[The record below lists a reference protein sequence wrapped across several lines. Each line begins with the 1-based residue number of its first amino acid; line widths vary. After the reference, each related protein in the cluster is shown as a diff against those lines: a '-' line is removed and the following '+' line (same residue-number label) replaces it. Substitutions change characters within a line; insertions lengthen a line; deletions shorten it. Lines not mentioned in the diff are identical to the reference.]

1 MWSLSLIKKCKK
13 VSRILRWQ
21 PPPPT
26 WSSGAARKYQ
36 PFKKISILCGWVGS
50 VVNVDIVSKFR
61 DIWQSGWVCPASNVD
76 IVSKTSGKVAN
87 HSETGLSYWE
97 SNFHQEAGMEKKTED
112 VQARKRWTNKIKL
125 KVSIWEVL
133 NDLNVLNGKTCESE
147 WRTVSAWIR
156 LSLESDANE
165 HWWVLV
171 IIGEHLWVL
180 VSTGHYCQQEREW
193 SVMFISH
200 QI

>member
-97 SNFHQEAGMEKKTED
+97 SNFHQEAGMENKTED
-112 VQARKRWTNKIKL
+112 VQARKGWANKIKL
-125 KVSIWEVL
+125 KDRMFMGYLIKSKWKFKVKIKVK
-133 NDLNVLNGKTCESE
+133 NKMAIYMGT
-147 WRTVSAWIR
+147 
-156 LSLESDANE
+156 
-165 HWWVLV
+165 
-171 IIGEHLWVL
+171 LWNKL
-180 VSTGHYCQQEREW
+180 YLGMGS
-193 SVMFISH
+193 FKLF
-200 QI
+200 